1 MSPAVFANIP
11 VFGRSRLETWFDRD
25 CRWRVAVGKSEGV
38 APDHESGE
46 DKVFQDEVL
55 NAARAL
61 GAAIELARTGHL
73 EDPGKGFKDPQP
85 K

>member
-1 MSPAVFANIP
+1 
-11 VFGRSRLETWFDRD
+11 
-25 CRWRVAVGKSEGV
+25 VAVGKGESV

-55 NAARAL
+55 NVARAL

-73 EDPGKGFKDPQP
+73 EDPGKCLKDPQP